1 MPTLPTTQLSH
12 FIYSFPLELQKAFY
26 YFLFPP
32 HFQYNSPRLCLL
44 SIITFKTQTGSNRM
58 CDKVT
63 ASASRPGQMEQP
75 GYAYTTAGCFGR
87 GASSHV
93 PRKESEKM
101 MERSHFFWETRS
113 SWASGILENIW
124 SSGPSRAALTCVCT
138 VCVCGWVYRKC
149 ALMPSLCLLFKK
161 RMTCEN
167 VWEKKSV
174 WGHFMG
180 FGSIFFFSPLISIPE
195 TKPKTSCLLHPSLS
209 FPPLSLSFLFPHP
222 LQNCSFYEASVLKP
236 LLLSPQVSLV
246 CFCSFLPP
254 STSSP
259 HAAPF

>member
-1 MPTLPTTQLSH
+1 MVPTLPTMQLSH

-26 YFLFPP
+26 CFSFPP
-32 HFQYNSPRLCLL
+32 RFQYNSPRSCFL
-44 SIITFKTQTGSNRM
+44 SIITSKTQTGSNRM

-138 VCVCGWVYRKC
+138 VCAWLGLYKMCVN
-149 ALMPSLCLLFKK
+149 ALSLSLSPFLKKKKK
-161 RMTCEN
+161 RLVKTCER
-167 VWEKKSV
+167 KKRV
-174 WGHFMG
+174 WGHFME
-180 FGSIFFFSPLISIPE
+180 FGGIFFF
-195 TKPKTSCLLHPSLS
+195 
-209 FPPLSLSFLFPHP
+209 PPAH
-222 LQNCSFYEASVLKP
+222 FYP
-236 LLLSPQVSLV
+236 RN
-246 CFCSFLPP
+246 
-254 STSSP
+254 
-259 HAAPF
+259 

>member
-1 MPTLPTTQLSH
+1 
-12 FIYSFPLELQKAFY
+12 
-26 YFLFPP
+26 
-32 HFQYNSPRLCLL
+32 
-44 SIITFKTQTGSNRM
+44 M

-149 ALMPSLCLLFKK
+149 VLMPSLSLLFKK

-180 FGSIFFFSPLISIPE
+180 FGGIFFFSPLISIPE

-209 FPPLSLSFLFPHP
+209 FPPLSLFLISSPTAKLFFLWGFSSQTTPPLTTSISGLFLLFPP
-222 LQNCSFYEASVLKP
+222 SFN
-236 LLLSPQVSLV
+236 LLSS
-246 CFCSFLPP
+246 CCSFLTLRMLEKMNQRKQQHQPR
-254 STSSP
+254 STTRSRQTKTCGKRSSRKYGW
-259 HAAPF
+259 HAVAVYLLIKSIFM